1 MTCNTCNIVGIVSL
15 KSELNNI
22 SSVRSE
28 ENVLYNLGF
37 NYVSTNKNE
46 AKDELLKRFDFS
58 IVLYLENIITLQML
72 DIFQCILGIIQ
83 KYID

>member
-1 MTCNTCNIVGIVSL
+1 MTCNTCNIVGFVSL

-28 ENVLYNLGF
+28 ENLLYNLGF

-46 AKDELLKRFDFS
+46 AKDELLKRFYYTKFEF
-58 IVLYLENIITLQML
+58 LLQS
-72 DIFQCILGIIQ
+72 CNESCHN
-83 KYID
+83 KNV

>member
-28 ENVLYNLGF
+28 ENLLYNLGF

-58 IVLYLENIITLQML
+58 IVLYLENIITPQML
-72 DIFQCILGIIQ
+72 DIFQCNEINTF
-83 KYID
+83 

>member
-15 KSELNNI
+15 KSELNII

-28 ENVLYNLGF
+28 ENLLYNLGF

-46 AKDELLKRFDFS
+46 AKDELLKRFDYTKFEF
-58 IVLYLENIITLQML
+58 LLQS
-72 DIFQCILGIIQ
+72 CNESCHN
-83 KYID
+83 KHV